1 MLKLFHQTDIEF
13 DSTSDGFEA
22 DALVVSVNGG
32 AFCAR
37 QIHGG
42 ETVNAIVNDTPVA
55 AVRALYGKLIEK
67 SPCGQAEDTEKT

>member
-22 DALVVSVNGG
+22 DALVVAVNGG
-32 AFCAR
+32 ALGAR
-37 QIHGG
+37 QVHGG
-42 ETVNAIVNDTPVA
+42 EAVNTVGNNAPVA